1 MPYKAASDDVRCI
14 ADNKTGA
21 RCQGQAQPG
30 RDVCEAHDP
39 DNPRGGWHPPPD
51 ERRCT
56 ATATGGADRP
66 ERNGER
72 CNRWARPGMTVCRAH
87 GGASPQA
94 MRKAAERLMTERA
107 RRMVATYGL
116 KIETT
121 PEAAILD
128 EVQWTAGHVAWLR
141 ERVQETE
148 TAPAAFDPDDP
159 DAAAALRDSLIW
171 GVTRRK
177 TGGDDHGVTEEAAP
191 HIWLRLYQQER
202 AHLVKVSAEAIRIG
216 IQDRQV
222 KLAEQQGALVA
233 RVLHAI
239 LDGLEL
245 TAAQKALAL
254 KVVPEQLRALQ
265 TTALTN

>member
-1 MPYKAASDDVRCI
+1 MA
-14 ADNKTGA
+14 
-21 RCQGQAQPG
+21 
-30 RDVCEAHDP
+30 
-39 DNPRGGWHPPPD
+39 
-51 ERRCT
+51 
-56 ATATGGADRP
+56 
-66 ERNGER
+66 
-72 CNRWARPGMTVCRAH
+72 
-87 GGASPQA
+87 
-94 MRKAAERLMTERA
+94 
-107 RRMVATYGL
+107 ATYGL
-116 KIETT
+116 KVETT

-141 ERVQETE
+141 ERVQEIEAT
-148 TAPAAFDPDDP
+148 PAAFDPDDP
-159 DAAAALRDSLIW
+159 DSVQALRDSLTW
-171 GVTRRK
+171 GVTKRK

-202 AHLVKVSAEAIRIG
+202 AHLVKVAAEAIRIG

-265 TTALTN
+265 ATALTN